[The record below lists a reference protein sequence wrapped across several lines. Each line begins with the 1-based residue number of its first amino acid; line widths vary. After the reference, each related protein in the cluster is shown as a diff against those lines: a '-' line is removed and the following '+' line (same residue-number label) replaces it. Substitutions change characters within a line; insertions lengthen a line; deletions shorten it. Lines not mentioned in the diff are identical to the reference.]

1 LIFFFVQID
10 DTLTNDVDVKF
21 NENTTNLTGST
32 AVANNNKFSQI
43 LGDHHNTNNST
54 FLNGKNP
61 LSNSFSSYKSRSYN
75 NKENY
80 YNQRSGVGRSNGGQK
95 SWQRSGSYRAT
106 TLSYVK
112 DSNKKQEE
120 NIEKAGSND
129 SSTEPKRFN
138 EGEKFLQNFHIH
150 FIST

>member
-1 LIFFFVQID
+1 M
-10 DTLTNDVDVKF
+10 
-21 NENTTNLTGST
+21 
-32 AVANNNKFSQI
+32 ANNNKFSQI

-54 FLNGKNP
+54 SLNGKNP
-61 LSNSFSSYKSRSYN
+61 LSNSFSSSYKSRSYN

-80 YNQRSGVGRSNGGQK
+80 YNQRSGGGRSNGGGGQK

-106 TLSYVK
+106 TFSNGK

-138 EGEKFLQNFHIH
+138 EGERFF
-150 FIST
+150 